1 MTVLANRVQRIKPS
15 PTLAIAARASQMQKE
30 GHDIINLSVGEPDF
44 DTPEHIKDAAIK
56 AIKDGFTKYTP
67 VPGIPS
73 LKQAIIDKFAND
85 NNLNY
90 QPGQIV
96 VSCGVKQGL
105 YNLMQ
110 ALLNQG
116 DEVIIPAPYWV
127 SYPDMV
133 LLADGTPRFITTG
146 FEQQF
151 KMTPEQLSAAITPN
165 TKLLILNSPSNPSGV
180 AYTKAE
186 LKALGEV
193 LLQHPQVYIASDD
206 MYEAILWNDEPFANI
221 VNACPELYN
230 RTIVFNGV
238 SKAYAMTGW
247 RIGYAAGPTAII
259 TAMTN
264 IQSQSTSNP
273 NSIAQVAAQ
282 AALAGNQGCITEMT
296 KVYKRR
302 HDLLVKGLNTLPGI
316 QCHAADGTFY
326 SFPRVSRLIEQLPGI
341 DNDLE
346 LAELLLTKAGIA
358 IVPGSAFGDAQCIR
372 FSYATSESLL
382 EKALERLTTTLR

>member
-1 MTVLANRVQRIKPS
+1 MTLLANRVQRIKPS

-44 DTPEHIKDAAIK
+44 DTPEHIKEAAIK

-73 LKQAIIDKFAND
+73 LKQAIIDKLARD
-85 NNLNY
+85 NQLSY
-90 QPGQIV
+90 QAAQIV

-110 ALLNQG
+110 ALLNSG

-133 LLADGTPRFITTG
+133 LLADGTPKFIATG

-151 KMTPEQLSAAITPN
+151 KITPQQLADAITPR

-180 AYTKAE
+180 GYTKAE

-193 LLQHPQVYIASDD
+193 LLQHPQVYVASDD

-221 VNACPELYN
+221 VNACPQLYD

-247 RIGYAAGPTAII
+247 RIGYAAGPAAII
-259 TAMTN
+259 TAMIN

-282 AALAGNQGCITEMT
+282 AALEGDQRCIADMT
-296 KVYKRR
+296 QVYKRR
-302 HDLLVKGLNTLPGI
+302 HDLLVNGLNAIPGI

-326 SFPRVSRLIEQLPGI
+326 SFPRVSDLIEQLPGI
-341 DNDLE
+341 SNDLE
-346 LAELLLTKAGIA
+346 FAELLLTKAGIA

-372 FSYATSESLL
+372 FSYATSDTLL
-382 EKALERLTTTLR
+382 KAALERLAAVLR